1 MTNIL
6 NGSFKFTNPIYALL
20 WGICMHL
27 NFNKFHL
34 DPKLNHKKVFYMLYH
49 LNKLEFDH
57 HQGSIIF
64 INSIIYVD
72 EDEGECDPSGVKGIW
87 PRCVS
92 PSKRLNV

>member
-1 MTNIL
+1 
-6 NGSFKFTNPIYALL
+6 
-20 WGICMHL
+20 
-27 NFNKFHL
+27 
-34 DPKLNHKKVFYMLYH
+34 MLYH

-57 HQGSIIF
+57 HQGSVIF